1 MTSEGPTSSPVSEQ
15 SERPGEL
22 VLVRHGETEWSKS
35 GQHTGRTDIPLTE
48 NGVEQARR
56 AGAYLAGRTFALA
69 LSSPLQRARE
79 TARLVGVDPEVD
91 EDLYEWDYGA
101 YEGLTTPQIRV
112 LRHGPWDLWT
122 DGVPS
127 GDTPGENAAEVRVR
141 AERVLNRARPFL
153 ADGQDV
159 VFVAHGHVLR
169 AIGAA
174 WIHLAPQDGAVL
186 ALSTAS
192 VSTLGYE
199 HGRPVIDSWNV
210 QPR

>member
-1 MTSEGPTSSPVSEQ
+1 MT

-56 AGAYLAGRTFALA
+56 AGRYLADRSFVLA
-69 LSSPLQRARE
+69 LSSPLQRAQD
-79 TARLVGVDPEVD
+79 TARLVGVDPELD

-101 YEGLTTPQIRV
+101 YEGLTTPQIKV

-122 DGVPS
+122 DGVPA

-141 AERVLNRARPFL
+141 VERILNRVRPVL
-153 ADGQDV
+153 AEGDDALV
-159 VFVAHGHVLR
+159 VAHGHVLR
-169 AIGAA
+169 ALGAA
-174 WIHLAPQDGAVL
+174 WIRLAPQDGAVL
-186 ALSTAS
+186 KLGTAT

-199 HGRPVIDSWNV
+199 HGRPVIDSWNI
-210 QPR
+210 QPRA

>member
-1 MTSEGPTSSPVSEQ
+1 MT

-48 NGVEQARR
+48 NGVEQAKR
-56 AGAYLAGRTFALA
+56 AGRYLADRSFALA
-69 LSSPLQRARE
+69 LSSPLQRARD
-79 TARLVGVDPEVD
+79 TALLIGVDPELD

-101 YEGLTTPQIRV
+101 YEGLTTPQIKV

-122 DGVPS
+122 DGVPA

-141 AERVLNRARPFL
+141 VERILNRARPVL
-153 ADGQDV
+153 AEGQDA

-169 AIGAA
+169 ALGAA
-174 WIHLAPQDGAVL
+174 WIRLAPQDGAVL
-186 ALSTAS
+186 KLGTAS
-192 VSTLGYE
+192 VSVLGYE
-199 HGRPVIDSWNV
+199 HGRPVIDAWNI
-210 QPR
+210 QPRD

>member
-1 MTSEGPTSSPVSEQ
+1 MT

-48 NGVEQARR
+48 NGIEQAKR
-56 AGAYLAGRTFALA
+56 AGRYLADRSFALA
-69 LSSPLQRARE
+69 LSSPLQRARD
-79 TARLVGVDPEVD
+79 TAHLVGVDPELD

-101 YEGLTTPQIRV
+101 YEGLTTPQIKV

-122 DGVPS
+122 DGVPA

-141 AERVLNRARPFL
+141 VERILNRARPVL
-153 ADGQDV
+153 AEGDDAIV
-159 VFVAHGHVLR
+159 VAHGHVLR
-169 AIGAA
+169 ALGAA
-174 WIHLAPQDGAVL
+174 WIRLAPQDGAVL
-186 ALSTAS
+186 KLGTAT

-199 HGRPVIDSWNV
+199 HGRPVIDSWNI
-210 QPR
+210 QPPA

>member
-1 MTSEGPTSSPVSEQ
+1 MT

-48 NGVEQARR
+48 HGVEQAKR
-56 AGAYLAGRTFALA
+56 AGRYLGDRAFALA

-79 TARLVGVDPEVD
+79 TAHLIGVEPELD

-101 YEGLTTPQIRV
+101 YEGLTTPQIKV

-122 DGVPS
+122 DGVPA

-141 AERVLNRARPFL
+141 VERILNRARPVL
-153 ADGQDV
+153 AEGHDA
-159 VFVAHGHVLR
+159 VFIAHGHVLR
-169 AIGAA
+169 ALGAA
-174 WIHLAPQDGAVL
+174 WIRLAPQDGAVL
-186 ALSTAS
+186 KLGTAS
-192 VSTLGYE
+192 VSVLGYE
-199 HGRPVIDSWNV
+199 HGRPVIDTWNV
-210 QPR
+210 QPRD

>member
-1 MTSEGPTSSPVSEQ
+1 MT

-22 VLVRHGETEWSKS
+22 VLVRHGETAWSKS

-48 NGVEQARR
+48 NGIEQAKR
-56 AGAYLAGRTFALA
+56 AGRYLADRQFALA
-69 LSSPLQRARE
+69 LSSPLERARD
-79 TARLVGVDPEVD
+79 TARLIGVDPEVD
-91 EDLYEWDYGA
+91 EDLLEWDYGA

-112 LRHGPWDLWT
+112 LRHGPWDLWD
-122 DGVPS
+122 DGVPA

-141 AERVLNRARPFL
+141 AERVLDRARPVL
-153 ADGQDV
+153 AEGDDA
-159 VFVAHGHVLR
+159 VFIAHGHVLR

-174 WIHLAPQDGAVL
+174 WIRLAPQEGAVL
-186 ALSTAS
+186 YLTTAS